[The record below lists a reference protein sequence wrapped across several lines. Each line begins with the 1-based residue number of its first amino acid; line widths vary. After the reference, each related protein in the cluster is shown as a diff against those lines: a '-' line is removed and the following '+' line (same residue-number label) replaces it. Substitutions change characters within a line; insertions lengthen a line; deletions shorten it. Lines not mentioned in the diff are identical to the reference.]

1 MEYKRVNGGDT
12 YLILQSPASGQSS
25 AEISKVCANE
35 DTAIFALTSSLS
47 GMTVTIRGAPSTPL
61 NIQQSFLEE
70 DDQIHSTTSVMLTFC
85 CVSKRAF
92 CCMFRLEFFILLA
105 G

>member
-1 MEYKRVNGGDT
+1 LRDSDDSVEFEQLRLM
-12 YLILQSPASGQSS
+12 
-25 AEISKVCANE
+25 KV
-35 DTAIFALTSSLS
+35 I
-47 GMTVTIRGAPSTPL
+47 VWVIV
-61 NIQQSFLEE
+61 QQSFLEE

>member
-61 NIQQSFLEE
+61 NIRVAEM
-70 DDQIHSTTSVMLTFC
+70 I
-85 CVSKRAF
+85 A
-92 CCMFRLEFFILLA
+92 FRLTSCVCFA
-105 G
+105 